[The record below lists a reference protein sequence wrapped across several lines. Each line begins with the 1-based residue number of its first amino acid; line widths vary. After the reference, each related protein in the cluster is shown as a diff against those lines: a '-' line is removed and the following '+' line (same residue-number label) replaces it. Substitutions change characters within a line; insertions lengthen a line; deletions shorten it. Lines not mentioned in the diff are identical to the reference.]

1 MMDKLSIEFLEE
13 LVTNKKLTNQQ
24 IQSLIKQEIKQ
35 TVDELLRSK
44 TK

>member
-1 MMDKLSIEFLEE
+1 MDKLSIEFLEE

>member
-1 MMDKLSIEFLEE
+1 MDKLSIKFLEE

-24 IQSLIKQEIKQ
+24 IQSLIKQELKQ
-35 TVDELLRSK
+35 TVDDSLRRK

>member
-1 MMDKLSIEFLEE
+1 MDKLSIKFLEE

-35 TVDELLRSK
+35 TVDESLRSK